1 MSLRLASPPS
11 LDVALLLMQGEHL
24 EAVTLMVESGAV
36 DLMELEELK
45 IKIDVYAEIGSS
57 TRIRLAPGTREK
69 LHYGSVEVKQMIQ
82 AWREAQ
88 QDLVREINDDRT

>member
-11 LDVALLLMQGEHL
+11 LDVALLLMQGEQ
-24 EAVTLMVESGAV
+24 EAVALMVESGAV

-45 IKIDVYAEIGSS
+45 IKIGVYAEMGSS

-69 LHYGSVEVKQMIQ
+69 LHHGSVEVKQMIQ
-82 AWREAQ
+82 AWRG
-88 QDLVREINDDRT
+88 DKR

>member
-24 EAVTLMVESGAV
+24 EAVALMIESGAV

-45 IKIDVYAEIGSS
+45 IKIGVYAEIGSS
-57 TRIRLAPGTREK
+57 TRILLAPATREK
-69 LHYGSVEVKQMIQ
+69 LHHGSVEVKQMIQ

-88 QDLVREINDDRT
+88 QDLAREMDDERT